1 MPRKTMRGGDPAVAP
16 TPAKAG
22 VQIPATAGV
31 GQPPVAGAVVA
42 SNSSISSSG
51 AVKTGGVT
59 GTFTNLGA
67 EVINLGGYDTLQFK
81 MAPGSAVVT
90 NQETMAYM
98 DGGLNTGATL
108 GSDGIFGAFFRGITG
123 ASVLQNAVSNPTSNT
138 LKMVLSPLLQGS
150 IIQVDIKPGETWRFA
165 DKSFMACTPNLA
177 VSGNINIFSNFR
189 MMFVGENLT
198 YTTVSANQGTAGSV
212 WVTANGG
219 IEKHELNMGTGSTV
233 PLFIN
238 NGCFLGMIDNNGSV
252 NFWNDYVSVGTSNGL
267 LSAMF
272 TQLGWVMKIQDTSPP
287 VRPGP
292 VKCVVLTQSLNPQ
305 NLEKYIASIARKI
318 VEQHQR
324 NPSVNPM
331 MSGVGPTASASVL
344 GTAVGAGAAAGAAGA
359 AAGTAAPAAPSTVYE
374 KALAN
379 AGKGEKPAANASATP
394 VAGQNASTTAPTA
407 NAAPTAPTADAAAPA
422 ANVPVVEAT
431 PEPAPEPAKNSAPAS
446 GGGASRRRKSVRT
459 RRTRRQF

>member
-1 MPRKTMRGGDPAVAP
+1 MRGGDATAP

-22 VQIPATAGV
+22 VQVPATAGV
-31 GQPPVAGAVVA
+31 GQPPVAGTQVA
-42 SNSSISSSG
+42 TNSSISSTG

-67 EVINLGGYDTLQFK
+67 EVVNLGGFDTLQFK
-81 MAPGSAVVT
+81 MAPASSVVT
-90 NQETMAYM
+90 NQETLAYM
-98 DGGLNTGATL
+98 DGGLTTGATL

-177 VSGNINIFSNFR
+177 VSGNVNIFSNFR
-189 MMFVGENLT
+189 MMFIGENLT

-212 WVTANGG
+212 WVTAHGG
-219 IEKHELNMGTGSTV
+219 IEKHELTMGTGSTV

-238 NGCFLGMIDNNGSV
+238 NGCFLGMMDNNGSV
-252 NFWNDYVSVGTSNGL
+252 NFWNDYVSVGSANGL

-272 TQLGWVMKIQDTSPP
+272 TQLGWVMKIQDTTPP

-292 VKCVVLTQSLNPQ
+292 IKCVVLTQSLNPQ

-318 VEQHQR
+318 VEQHQS
-324 NPSVNPM
+324 NPRVNPM

-344 GTAVGAGAAAGAAGA
+344 GTAAGAGALA
-359 AAGTAAPAAPSTVYE
+359 AAGSASAASAPSTVYE

-379 AGKGEKPAANASATP
+379 AEKPAAASNASTSTAVPNASVSTAVPNETASASTAVPNEAASASTAVPNEDPSVPNAPAQEKEEESRPP
-394 VAGQNASTTAPTA
+394 VAG
-407 NAAPTAPTADAAAPA
+407 
-422 ANVPVVEAT
+422 
-431 PEPAPEPAKNSAPAS
+431 
-446 GGGASRRRKSVRT
+446 GGSRRRKSVKVRKT
-459 RRTRRQF
+459 RRRL